1 MHTPHPLIRYPE
13 DVDRARRELAI
24 NTLIGAFIA
33 ALWMALGFYVALLV
47 TP

>member
-1 MHTPHPLIRYPE
+1 MTAPYPIYRYPE
-13 DVDRARRELAI
+13 DFNRARRERAV